1 MFSLNRINLKR
12 KNTGGKMLALEIDN
26 PEIELIFQTKF
37 NSNKTKFISF
47 IQDSLKNLEN
57 ANNEEFQFKKL
68 NPKQNVYR
76 MISLDENEKLSNPF
90 ENVEDVLSFSQS
102 LRETIIKRLYR
113 T

>member
-1 MFSLNRINLKR
+1 
-12 KNTGGKMLALEIDN
+12 MLTLEIDN

-37 NSNKTKFISF
+37 NGNKTKFINF

-57 ANNEEFQFKKL
+57 ANNEEFQFNKL

-76 MISLDENEKLSNPF
+76 MISLDKNEKLLNPF

-102 LRETIIKRLYR
+102 LREKAYR
-113 T
+113 